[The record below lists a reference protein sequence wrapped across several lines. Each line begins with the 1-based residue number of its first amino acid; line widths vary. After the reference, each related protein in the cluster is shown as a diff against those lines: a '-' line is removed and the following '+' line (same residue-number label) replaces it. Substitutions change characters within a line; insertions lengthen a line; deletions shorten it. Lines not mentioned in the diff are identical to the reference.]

1 MNIIITG
8 GSGFIGSALIRYM
21 INHTDNKIINI
32 DNLTYAANP
41 HALKSISDD
50 DNYHF
55 EKIDICDF
63 EKIKLIFSKYRPDA
77 VIHLAA
83 ESHVDRSIN
92 RPVDF
97 INTNIIGTFN
107 LLEASRIYYEDM
119 INKKPDFRFLHV
131 STDEVFGDLE
141 KNDLAFTEE
150 TPYKPSSPYSASKAS
165 SDHLV
170 RAWNRTYNLPVLI
183 TNCSNNYGPFQHPE
197 KFIPHVIISAI
208 SRKKIPVYGN
218 GKQIRDWIHVEDHIS
233 GILKVFLKGKI
244 GETYNIGASNEKKNL
259 KIVNIICDYLD
270 KSFKKNN
277 ISYRNYIDFVSDRP
291 GHDKRYSI
299 NSTKIK
305 KLGWKPKVSFEK
317 GLDETI
323 NWYLT
328 NENWW
333 QKKLNRKN
341 YKFKRLGEL
350 KK

>member
-183 TNCSNNYGPFQHPE
+183 TNCSNNYGPFQHSE
-197 KFIPHVIISAI
+197 KFIPAVISNALNGL
-208 SRKKIPVYGN
+208 SIPIYGS
-218 GKQIRDWIHVEDHIS
+218 GSQIRDWLYVDDHARALHMVLNN
-233 GILKVFLKGKI
+233 GDV
-244 GETYNIGASNEKKNL
+244 GETYNIGGNNEKKN
-259 KIVNIICDYLD
+259 IEVANIICNLLD
-270 KSFKKNN
+270 SLSPKKTGLYKDQ
-277 ISYRNYIDFVSDRP
+277 IEFIKDRP

-299 NSTKIK
+299 NSEKIQTKIM
-305 KLGWKPKVSFEK
+305 WTPV
-317 GLDETI
+317 ETFDSGI
-323 NWYLT
+323 NKTLKWYL
-328 NENWW
+328 ENA
-333 QKKLNRKN
+333 
-341 YKFKRLGEL
+341 
-350 KK
+350 

>member
-1 MNIIITG
+1 M
-8 GSGFIGSALIRYM
+8 
-21 INHTDNKIINI
+21 
-32 DNLTYAANP
+32 
-41 HALKSISDD
+41 
-50 DNYHF
+50 
-55 EKIDICDF
+55 
-63 EKIKLIFSKYRPDA
+63 
-77 VIHLAA
+77 
-83 ESHVDRSIN
+83 
-92 RPVDF
+92 
-97 INTNIIGTFN
+97 
-107 LLEASRIYYEDM
+107 
-119 INKKPDFRFLHV
+119 
-131 STDEVFGDLE
+131 
-141 KNDLAFTEE
+141 
-150 TPYKPSSPYSASKAS
+150 
-165 SDHLV
+165 
-170 RAWNRTYNLPVLI
+170 AWNKTFKFPSII

-218 GKQIRDWIHVEDHIS
+218 GKQIRDWIHVEDHSS

-277 ISYRNYIDFVSDRP
+277 IRYRNYIDFVSDRP

-323 NWYLT
+323 NWYL
-328 NENWW
+328 NHENWW

>member
-1 MNIIITG
+1 MKLIITG
-8 GSGFIGSALIRYM
+8 GSGFIGINLIRSFL
-21 INHTDNKIINI
+21 NKKIKILNY
-32 DNLTYAANP
+32 D
-41 HALKSISDD
+41 ALKYASNKDVLYKRKNNS
-50 DNYHF
+50 NYKF
-55 EKIDICDF
+55 FKGDICN
-63 EKIKLIFSKYRPDA
+63 EKYFFHLLKKYKPDG
-77 VIHLAA
+77 VINLAA
-83 ESHVDRSIN
+83 ESHVDRSIDN
-92 RPVDF
+92 PATF
-97 INTNIIGTFN
+97 LKTNIFGTFS
-107 LLEASRIYYEDM
+107 LLKSTYAYWSKLKSEEKNSF
-119 INKKPDFRFLHV
+119 KFLHV
-131 STDEVFGDLE
+131 STDEVYGDLPLGFKPASE
-141 KNDLAFTEE
+141 LN
-150 TPYKPSSPYSASKAS
+150 PYLPSSPYAASKAS

-170 RAWNRTYNLPVLI
+170 MAWNKTFKFPSII